1 MKKDLSQDLD
11 VVIDAGGKTVT
22 SSAAINGQIIDL
34 IDYNDV
40 MVHAEAG
47 LTAGKIDIKIET
59 ASDPAFTEN
68 VTELSEDAIKPVVD
82 GDKLVRENKKEAI
95 ALYFVSEADKKLSST
110 FGIIKDV
117 VDYRYIR
124 VTYTPNGSAAAA
136 KGLNSVVVLNR
147 TYSPAY
153 K

>member
-22 SSAAINGQIIDL
+22 ASTPINGQIIDL
-34 IDYNDV
+34 MEYNDI

-95 ALYFVSEADKKLSST
+95 ALYFVSEADKKLSTT

-117 VDYRYIR
+117 VDHRYIR
-124 VTYTPNGSAAAA
+124 VTYTPNGSAAAS

>member
-22 SSAAINGQIIDL
+22 ASTAIKGQIIDL
-34 IDYNDV
+34 MNYNDV

-59 ASDPAFTEN
+59 ASDSAFTEN

-82 GDKLVRENKKEAI
+82 GDKLIRENKKEAI
-95 ALYFVSEADKKLSST
+95 ALYFVDRK
-110 FGIIKDV
+110 
-117 VDYRYIR
+117 
-124 VTYTPNGSAAAA
+124 
-136 KGLNSVVVLNR
+136 SVV
-147 TYSPAY
+147 
-153 K
+153 

>member
-22 SSAAINGQIIDL
+22 ASTPINGQIIDL
-34 IDYNDV
+34 MEYNDI

-59 ASDPAFTEN
+59 ASDSAFTEN

-82 GDKLVRENKKEAI
+82 GDKLIRENKKEAI
-95 ALYFVSEADKKLSST
+95 ALYFTSGADKKLSST

-117 VDYRYIR
+117 ADYRYIR
-124 VTYTPNGSAAAA
+124 VTYTPNASAAAA
-136 KGLNSVVVLNR
+136 NGLNSVVILNR
-147 TYSPAY
+147 TYSPTY